1 MCFACR
7 GKTPFKSC
15 KWRKNFSVSNL
26 ADFFWIGTKF
36 NPLPRNDF
44 SAPVKGRS
52 CGMATTVLRGSC
64 GDNGTGPARSWNFRV
79 LVSVKQWKTLEFN
92 SWILERREWTN
103 SRISHS
109 RTAWDE
115 LLRTRKWGFCGG
127 KPQKSKIRSV
137 YTFSTMPKHHCC
149 AYNFTN
155 SVEKQEQPEKYPEM
169 ANITFQPL
177 LLKTLTSG
185 MLLVCESEKDAGD
198 GL

>member
-1 MCFACR
+1 MIFQHQL
-7 GKTPFKSC
+7 K
-15 KWRKNFSVSNL
+15 V
-26 ADFFWIGTKF
+26 
-36 NPLPRNDF
+36 
-44 SAPVKGRS
+44 
-52 CGMATTVLRGSC
+52 
-64 GDNGTGPARSWNFRV
+64 GPAEWLQQCYEV
-79 LVSVKQWKTLEFN
+79 PAAITELVRRGHEILEFWFPL
-92 SWILERREWTN
+92 SSEKPWSSILNLRTDGMPN
-103 SRISHS
+103 SRVSHS

-137 YTFSTMPKHHCC
+137 YTFSTVPKHHCC
-149 AYNFTN
+149 AYNCTN